1 MPAAQTRRTFLQAS
15 TLAAAATALAP
26 HTWAE
31 EKSSNEKRELICGV
45 IGTGR
50 GMEHVAAIL
59 KAPNTKLAYLCD
71 VDAKRL
77 DTGMKAIAAKKAD
90 SPVPVRDLREI
101 LDDKK
106 VDAVFIATP
115 NFWHAPAT
123 IMACAAGKN
132 VYVEKPGS
140 HNAWEAEKM
149 VEAARKHKRTVQM
162 GNQRRSWPALIE
174 AVEKIRGGAIGK
186 PLYARCWYDNSRK
199 TIGRGKPAP
208 VPENLDY
215 TMWQGPVPEAPFKD
229 NLLHYNWHWHWNY
242 GGGELANN
250 GIHALDVAR
259 WGLGV
264 ELPKSVSYTGGRYH
278 FDDDQETPDTGVAQY
293 DFGDVGIAWEGSS
306 CHPRREEKHPFVV
319 WYGSEGTLHNVGSNY
334 VIYDL
339 KGEKVA
345 EGKGAGGEQG
355 HIENFLDCVRTGK
368 TPNSE
373 IAIGQTS
380 TLLCHLGNMSYR
392 TGSVVKFDPA
402 ARKIIDNAP
411 AEKYWKRE
419 YRSGWEP
426 KV

>member
-1 MPAAQTRRTFLQAS
+1 MSLAQNRRTFLQTS
-15 TLAAAATALAP
+15 TLAAAAALAP
-26 HTWAE
+26 HTWAAE
-31 EKSSNEKRELICGV
+31 TSADEKRELIVGV

-50 GMEHVAAIL
+50 GMAHVAAVL

-90 SPVPVRDLREI
+90 SPVPVRDLRQI

-123 IMACAAGKN
+123 IMACAAGKH

-140 HNAWEAEKM
+140 HNAWEAEMM
-149 VEAARKHKRTVQM
+149 VAAARKHKRTVQM

-174 AVEKIRGGAIGK
+174 AVEKLRGGAIGK
-186 PLYARCWYDNSRK
+186 LHCARCWYDNSRK
-199 TIGRGKPAP
+199 TIGKGKPAP
-208 VPENLDY
+208 IPENLDY
-215 TMWQGPVPEAPFKD
+215 TLWQGPVPETPFKD

-264 ELPKSVSYTGGRYH
+264 ELPKTVSYTGGRYH
-278 FDDDQETPDTGVAQY
+278 YDDDQETPDTGVAQY

-306 CHPRREEKHPFVV
+306 CHPRREEKHDFVIF
-319 WYGSEGTLHNVGSNY
+319 YGSEGTLHIANTSY

-339 KGEKVA
+339 KGEKVT
-345 EGKGAGGEQG
+345 EGKGEGGEQG

-373 IAIGQTS
+373 IGIGQTS

-402 ARKIIDNAP
+402 TRKISDNDA
-411 AEKYWKRE
+411 AQKLWKRE
-419 YRSGWEP
+419 YREGWEP
-426 KV
+426 KI

>member
-1 MPAAQTRRTFLQAS
+1 MISAQTRRTFLQTS
-15 TLAAAATALAP
+15 SLAAVATALAP

-31 EKSSNEKRELICGV
+31 EKSAEETRELICAV

-50 GMEHVAAIL
+50 GMAHAAAIL
-59 KAPNTKLAYLCD
+59 KAPHTKLAYLCD

-77 DTGMKAIAAKKAD
+77 DTGMKAIAAKNAD
-90 SPVPVRDLREI
+90 SPVPIRDLRAA

-106 VDAVFIATP
+106 VDAVFIATC
-115 NFWHAPAT
+115 NHWHAPAT
-123 IMACAAGKN
+123 IMACAAGKH

-140 HNAWEAEKM
+140 HNAWEAETM
-149 VEAARKHKRTVQM
+149 VAAARKHQRTVQM

-174 AVEKIRGGAIGK
+174 AVEKLRSGAIGK
-186 PLYARCWYDNSRK
+186 LLYARCWYDNARK
-199 TIGRGKPAP
+199 TIGHGKPAP

-215 TMWQGPVPEAPFKD
+215 AQWQGPAPEYAYKD
-229 NLLHYNWHWHWNY
+229 NLLHYNWHWHWHF

-264 ELPKSVSYTGGRYH
+264 ELPKTVSYTGGRYH
-278 FDDDQETPDTGVAQY
+278 YDDDQETPDTGVAQY

-306 CHPRREEKHPFVV
+306 CHPRREEKHDFVIF
-319 WYGSEGTLHNVGSNY
+319 YGSAGTLHIVNTGY

-339 KGEKVA
+339 KGEKIA
-345 EGKGAGGEQG
+345 EGRGDGGEQI

-392 TGSVVKFDPA
+392 SGSVVKFDPA
-402 ARKIIDNAP
+402 TRKIIDNDA
-411 AEKYWKRE
+411 AQKYWKRE
-419 YRSGWEP
+419 YRAGWEP